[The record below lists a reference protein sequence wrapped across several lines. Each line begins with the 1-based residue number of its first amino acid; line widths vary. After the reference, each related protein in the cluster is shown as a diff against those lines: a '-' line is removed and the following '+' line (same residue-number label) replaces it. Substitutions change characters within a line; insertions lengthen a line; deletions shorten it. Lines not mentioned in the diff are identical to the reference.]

1 MECFFAK
8 EKRSKKT
15 ETLKDVQKQIKQ
27 MMKDYPIPKS
37 SRNFAKKIW
46 MSLI

>member
-8 EKRSKKT
+8 EKRSKKKT

-27 MMKDYPIPKS
+27 MMKGYNIPKS
-37 SRNFAKKIW
+37 SRNFAKYGCH
-46 MSLI
+46 